1 MHEVNVVII
10 SDSSGG
16 TAYCEA
22 KTALSQFPDVKAVF
36 KRYPFITTTS
46 IAKAPLAYAKEQNAV
61 IFDTLVSPKLNEMVY
76 NFAKWNHLVLVDCL
90 HQPVSAIKNHYHV
103 HPVLQ
108 TGMVHKLTSEYFDKI
123 SAIEFATTND
133 DGRHPE
139 NIPRADIVIL
149 GPSRT
154 SKSPLSLYLA
164 QHYGYKVVNVPIG
177 PQIQLPKQVYQVNQQ
192 RIFGL
197 LNSVDLLR
205 NIRRNRLRNAGLQN
219 VDTPYTNPKNIQQE
233 LDYAK
238 DLYQKLG
245 CLQINVSNKSIEET
259 SAFILEALGN
269 NKLIKK

>member
-1 MHEVNVVII
+1 MRTINIAII

-22 KTALSQFPDVKAVF
+22 KTALSQFPKVKAIF
-36 KRYPFITTTS
+36 RRYPFITTTS
-46 IAKAPLAYAKEQNAV
+46 IAKAPLDYAKEHDAV

-76 NFAKWNHLVLVDCL
+76 NFAKWNQLVLVDCL

-123 SAIEFATTND
+123 SAIEFATKND
-133 DGRHPE
+133 DGKNPDS
-139 NIPRADIVIL
+139 IPRADIVIL

-177 PQIQLPKQVYQVNQQ
+177 PQIQLPQQIYQVN
-192 RIFGL
+192 R
-197 LNSVDLLR
+197 
-205 NIRRNRLRNAGLQN
+205 
-219 VDTPYTNPKNIQQE
+219 
-233 LDYAK
+233 
-238 DLYQKLG
+238 
-245 CLQINVSNKSIEET
+245 
-259 SAFILEALGN
+259 
-269 NKLIKK
+269 